1 MDLQNFDHEQVVIR
15 RDDETGLVGII
26 ALHSTRLG
34 PATGGC
40 RRWRYADLEAA
51 KDDALR
57 LSEGMTLKNALAG
70 IPFGGGKSV
79 IIADDNRRPTA
90 AQLQRF
96 GSWLNDLQ
104 GRYVTAED
112 VGMGIAEMRALAA
125 VSPYVSGLG
134 QHGIGGDP
142 SPKTAYGVF
151 LGLKAAVQYK
161 LGIAQLH
168 GVRVAVQGLG
178 NVGMVLCQW
187 LARSGAEIWVT
198 DLNASRISLAEQKY
212 GAIGVAPEQLLQLEM
227 DVFSPCAMGGVITQ
241 QVADEINAVVVAGAA
256 NNQLATPACA
266 DALAAR
272 GVLYAPDFVIN
283 AGGVISVAHE
293 YLMHQGIFADSAD
306 HSVERWVGGRI
317 DSIAHRL
324 IDILQVAEGE
334 GCSTDSVARRKAFEV
349 INRSPVATDV
359 GTVVERVVERDVA
372 A

>member
-40 RRWRYADLEAA
+40 RRWRYVDLDAA
-51 KDDALR
+51 KYDVLR

-79 IIADDNRRPTA
+79 IIADNNQRPTA
-90 AQLQRF
+90 AQLQCF
-96 GSWLNDLQ
+96 GTWLNDLQ
-104 GRYVTAED
+104 GRYITAED
-112 VGMGIAEMRALAA
+112 VGMGVAEMRLIAA
-125 VSPYVSGLG
+125 ASPYVSGLG
-134 QHGIGGDP
+134 ERGIGGDP

-161 LGIAQLH
+161 LGVTQLH
-168 GVRVAVQGLG
+168 GVRIGVQGLG
-178 NVGMVLCQW
+178 SVGMVLCHW
-187 LARSGAEIWVT
+187 LARSGAEVWVT
-198 DLNASRISLAEQKY
+198 DLDASRIALAEQKY
-212 GAIGVAPEQLLQLEM
+212 GAVGVAPDQLMQLEM
-227 DVFSPCAMGGVITQ
+227 DVFAPCAMGGIITEQ
-241 QVADEINAVVVAGAA
+241 IANELKAAVVAGAA
-256 NNQLATPACA
+256 NNQLATSACG
-266 DALAAR
+266 DVLAAR
-272 GVLYAPDFVIN
+272 GILYAPDFVIN

-293 YLMHQGIFADSAD
+293 YLMHQGMFADKVD

-324 IDILQVAEGE
+324 VDILQIAEDE
-334 GCSTDSVARRKAFEV
+334 GCSTESVARRKAFAV
-349 INRSPVATDV
+349 INRPS
-359 GTVVERVVERDVA
+359 VERDAERDVKTAVA